1 METTFT
7 DFFNHI
13 FWLDQFQEMAEP
25 LDISK
30 TPYKFDQDDIDFLS
44 QFPRAFQTTAW
55 TRRWHDLLFEALQE
69 REQRRKPVYERAY
82 QRIFPQQLQQFQGD
96 QRKAQRQAQFQA
108 EKIAERE
115 VPNLHPKYDQPMP
128 FTFRLPGRKGGE
140 VTYLANPRL
149 NRLVHKLETTQGE
162 PFHPAS
168 GLEGEG
174 QYGYDLWN
182 PRQHPTL
189 DKRATRGFNFVNP
202 LVHGKQLSSWLNYTA
217 HQMLGALPDEGKKH
231 PVYGT
236 RVKWQADFMIRDTLS
251 VDKNLRKVERRIAQQ
266 VIPHLENGQIIRVG
280 NTEMTITP
288 ELKKS
293 RQQTEQLARLM
304 AREEIIKMA
313 RQGQLKTPP
322 SPQFPQGQVIGAEQ
336 AQRILS
342 GKDPRAYPPLY
353 VPHHEITAQRLA
365 DGRIIPEKHWV
376 PMLLPGKFLRPLNAG
391 DAELPDDVK
400 LGHAKDYVEM
410 PYHRQGTDWL
420 RAGAIHFNQ
429 NSTGRQYLDPGD
441 EDYDRRFQELETLMK
456 EGGLD
461 NQYRW
466 VPGGRG
472 YFKDIVDGV
481 RNGILKAV
489 GGMGEYEKQ
498 VLWSMF
504 PDLHELAHQRFLEN
518 LRDDRLFDRTAK
530 GQAYRRAMVESLVA
544 KYAQQNWGQGLRRTR
559 GRTRTV
565 SGEDVGFGNLL
576 DNARARGRQQ
586 CLMQQRGQGGKVLTT
601 GSCEFAYDLR
611 SLETMFNQADEMA
624 KKVDQEQREAGR
636 IQDTEHGF
644 KILKDKGELMMQIL
658 TALRN
663 HYESLGY
670 GPTDVQN
677 AVSRDWNQLNA
688 GNPHLEVL
696 AQRFKQEFQQLAQQ
710 GAAPENTI
718 QQLQALINKISQNP
732 RLRDDPQ
739 TRKRLNQYASLG
751 PEYAALVDRAE
762 TQFTR
767 PQRAKAAPRQESFRG
782 WLAWTESGPHFVSA

>member
-1 METTFT
+1 MVPRTLYTVMETTFT
-7 DFFNHI
+7 DFFNHS
-13 FWLDQFQEMAEP
+13 FWLDRFQEMAEP

-30 TPYKFDQDDIDFLS
+30 SPYKFDQDDIDFLS

-69 REQRRKPVYERAY
+69 REKRRKPVYERAY
-82 QRIFPQQLQQFQGD
+82 QRIFPQQLQLFQGN
-96 QRKAQRQAQFQA
+96 QKKAQRQAQFQA
-108 EKIAERE
+108 EKIAERD

-149 NRLVHKLETTQGE
+149 NHLVHKLETTQGE

-168 GLEGEG
+168 GLEGVGEH
-174 QYGYDLWN
+174 GYDLWN
-182 PRQHPTL
+182 ARQHPTL
-189 DKRATRGFNFVNP
+189 DKRATRGFNFVHP

-217 HQMLGALPDEGKKH
+217 HQMLGALPNEGEKH

-236 RVKWQADFMIRDTLS
+236 RVKWQADPMIRDTLS
-251 VDKNLRKVERRIAQQ
+251 VDKNLHKIEGRIAQQ
-266 VIPHLENGQIIRVG
+266 VILHLENGQIIRVG
-280 NTEMTITP
+280 DSEMTITP

-293 RQQTEQLARLM
+293 RQKMDQLARLL
-304 AREEIIKMA
+304 AKEEIIKMA
-313 RQGQLKTPP
+313 RQGKLKTPP
-322 SPQFPQGQVIGAEQ
+322 SPQFPQGQTIGAEQ

-342 GKDPRAYPPLY
+342 GKDPRAYPSLY
-353 VPHHEITAQRLA
+353 VPHHEITAQRIGA
-365 DGRIIPEKHWV
+365 DGRIIPEKHWL
-376 PMLLPGKFLRPLNAG
+376 PMLLPGKFLRPLGTYAG
-391 DAELPDDVK
+391 DDDLPQEKK
-400 LGHAKDYVEM
+400 LGHEKDYVEM
-410 PYHRQGTDWL
+410 PHHRQGTDWI

-429 NSTGRQYLDPGD
+429 NSTGRQYLDPSD
-441 EDYDRRFQELETLMK
+441 EDYDRRFQELESLLK

-466 VPGGRG
+466 VPEGRG

-481 RNGILKAV
+481 RAGILKAV
-489 GGMGEYEKQ
+489 GGMGENEKQ

-565 SGEDVGFGNLL
+565 SGEEVGLDSIL

-586 CLMQQRGQGGKVLTT
+586 CLMQRRGQGGKVLAT

-611 SLETMFNQADEMA
+611 SLDAMFGQTNALA
-624 KKVDQEQREAGR
+624 KKVDQEQQEAGKFH
-636 IQDTEHGF
+636 DSEHSWDV
-644 KILKDKGELMMQIL
+644 LRDKGELMMQIL

-663 HYESLGY
+663 HYESQGY
-670 GPTDVQN
+670 GPTDVQA
-677 AVSRDWNQLNA
+677 AVTRDWTRLNA
-688 GNPHLEVL
+688 GNPRLEVL
-696 AQRFKQEFQQLAQQ
+696 AQRFKQEFQQLAQR
-710 GAAPENTI
+710 GAAPENTM
-718 QQLQALINKISQNP
+718 QQFQVLINSISQNP
-732 RLRDDPQ
+732 RLLNDPQ
-739 TRKRLNQYASLG
+739 TQKS
-751 PEYAALVDRAE
+751 P
-762 TQFTR
+762 
-767 PQRAKAAPRQESFRG
+767 
-782 WLAWTESGPHFVSA
+782 